1 MEELINSKIDFAPI
15 EILSSD
21 KTTGWIGSDCIRT
34 CKFMPCVFRYADRF
48 FERKNQDNINI
59 NNCNAKRCKNYLLM
73 RNLKVPSKIKDKR
86 EAVINHMQSI
96 KDEIKDNCNMSFQ
109 PVIHSLCKLVANLMT
124 AVDSKESKLSAH
136 CKQDLNSFHKMGA
149 VIKKLTNDKSDTPK
163 IVSMRNNLNV
173 GGVINDADEHG
184 PIRFTQEGNWH
195 GEKGI
200 QAVKEQFISQK
211 GNFGAILINKMHAKK
226 NLHHLS
232 PEDSIEYEIPT
243 KFRNYCIDSIDDLN
257 DKLDS
262 AVPVPFI
269 MTKDGALV
277 FVFRHNEAI
286 EFKFSDL
293 IDIQMSWF
301 YFNIYRLRSVPNPLL
316 KLEHE
321 NAAIKCV
328 LLPSISHSGKT
339 CCTPISN
346 DWLTL
351 DKSGEFKACSNL
363 KLDIKYPINQISN
376 MCYINLSSFI

>member
-269 MTKDGALV
+269 MTKYGALV
-277 FVFRHNEAI
+277 FVF
-286 EFKFSDL
+286 
-293 IDIQMSWF
+293 
-301 YFNIYRLRSVPNPLL
+301 
-316 KLEHE
+316 
-321 NAAIKCV
+321 
-328 LLPSISHSGKT
+328 
-339 CCTPISN
+339 
-346 DWLTL
+346 
-351 DKSGEFKACSNL
+351 
-363 KLDIKYPINQISN
+363 
-376 MCYINLSSFI
+376 